1 MSINRV
7 YVENIAQ
14 LIELVKED
22 KLTQNASTYLRDRY
36 PIRFVLFDNF
46 NDSFEFVSQ
55 LMDCGCI
62 LKSVEDWVDPD
73 YPDIMLTYNDLS
85 RRIKNF
91 IQNETLPS
99 NDYVIAP
106 FSELARFYDNN
117 ERKTF
122 ESLLRTIKGIEST
135 SEAWNNHQRIYIP
148 IVGLEGKMQSIL
160 PDTQIIIWQLKSD
173 KQSNYNLILCHELY
187 GVKGLE
193 KNYTLINNVHDWL
206 QYWKNS
212 VSKEHKSIISISEA
226 IMANA
231 EYAQPD
237 NAFEYKIC
245 TDIYCFLTRGL
256 NLDFGELKYSANDE
270 YLWRRLAEDIDLSK
284 DFDLNEFV
292 FEQFSVTSI
301 DDYKTFIKI
310 WFEYPSEYD
319 RWLLSGFYRTSHE
332 DYISKILSK
341 LDNYK
346 DTELVHLIALERS
359 SIENEIIARK
369 YCLDFSYSKNV
380 RLTVEVE
387 NLIAN
392 QLCALG
398 IQQGHETA
406 VRYFTRISRKER
418 QLAIE
423 WIGKG
428 YIKPSMIQHC
438 FPELYTY
445 LDKSIGT
452 RKESQKWCLPYIDE
466 YKKAKISNTISDEL
480 SALINEINNDEISF
494 SNWYN
499 DFKTTRT
506 ILQGRDDIDV
516 YYWIDGLGIDW
527 MPYISDLIKK
537 SEHKGMYLNEIMIAR
552 SSLPTTTEKNKVD
565 LDLLSNGEIANH
577 KIGNLDGY
585 AHQRTNIYPDYIIN
599 ELEIVSTAI
608 KTVIDKFNGKKIA
621 IVSDHGLSYMPQLA
635 SGMNMSNIEPDHNGR
650 LGFLQSSKATSD
662 SNYTILDDGKTICA
676 LKYKSLS
683 SKVPAGLGAHGGCT
697 PEEVLVPIFIVSS
710 DKNAVNWKANIIS
723 SNVSANKPV
732 VSIEIKNAPIDA
744 DIYLIY
750 DGKRYEMSEKQ
761 NEIFESE
768 ELILNA
774 DVKRIALYVG
784 PDKKDFHIDFSKA
797 ADVDDNM
804 FDF

>member
-1 MSINRV
+1 
-7 YVENIAQ
+7 
-14 LIELVKED
+14 
-22 KLTQNASTYLRDRY
+22 
-36 PIRFVLFDNF
+36 
-46 NDSFEFVSQ
+46 
-55 LMDCGCI
+55 
-62 LKSVEDWVDPD
+62 
-73 YPDIMLTYNDLS
+73 
-85 RRIKNF
+85 
-91 IQNETLPS
+91 
-99 NDYVIAP
+99 
-106 FSELARFYDNN
+106 
-117 ERKTF
+117 
-122 ESLLRTIKGIEST
+122 
-135 SEAWNNHQRIYIP
+135 
-148 IVGLEGKMQSIL
+148 
-160 PDTQIIIWQLKSD
+160 
-173 KQSNYNLILCHELY
+173 
-187 GVKGLE
+187 
-193 KNYTLINNVHDWL
+193 
-206 QYWKNS
+206 
-212 VSKEHKSIISISEA
+212 
-226 IMANA
+226 
-231 EYAQPD
+231 
-237 NAFEYKIC
+237 
-245 TDIYCFLTRGL
+245 
-256 NLDFGELKYSANDE
+256 
-270 YLWRRLAEDIDLSK
+270 
-284 DFDLNEFV
+284 
-292 FEQFSVTSI
+292 
-301 DDYKTFIKI
+301 
-310 WFEYPSEYD
+310 
-319 RWLLSGFYRTSHE
+319 
-332 DYISKILSK
+332 
-341 LDNYK
+341 
-346 DTELVHLIALERS
+346 
-359 SIENEIIARK
+359 
-369 YCLDFSYSKNV
+369 
-380 RLTVEVE
+380 
-387 NLIAN
+387 
-392 QLCALG
+392 
-398 IQQGHETA
+398 
-406 VRYFTRISRKER
+406 
-418 QLAIE
+418 
-423 WIGKG
+423 
-428 YIKPSMIQHC
+428 
-438 FPELYTY
+438 
-445 LDKSIGT
+445 
-452 RKESQKWCLPYIDE
+452 
-466 YKKAKISNTISDEL
+466 
-480 SALINEINNDEISF
+480 
-494 SNWYN
+494 
-499 DFKTTRT
+499 
-506 ILQGRDDIDV
+506 
-516 YYWIDGLGIDW
+516 

>member
-341 LDNYK
+341 LDSYK

-369 YCLDFSYSKNV
+369 YCLDYSYSKNV

-387 NLIAN
+387 NLIVN

-398 IQQGHETA
+398 IQQGYETA